1 MLKLLYS
8 LALIPNQDAFMS
20 PLKRFLMTLALTALW
35 SPSFLFI
42 KLAVAELPP
51 LTIVTL
57 RVTIAAIV
65 LMIILWMLGRRLP
78 RDSKFWVHASV
89 LSFFSSVFPFTLFC
103 YAEQTIDSALAAIL
117 NGGTPM
123 FTALLAHALLPSDR
137 LTLQKSLGVACS
149 SIGLLWLFAPNIAQ
163 GLSGTTMGMLA
174 GTAAA
179 MSYGISH
186 IYAKKYVMGQA
197 PLVAPTAQLI
207 AASLM
212 LIVPALWFDAP
223 FQLPMPS
230 TTAILGV
237 CGLSC
242 FGTILAFIVYF
253 RLLEHCGPTAISM
266 VACFF
271 PVMGMLLGF
280 LFLGETL
287 SWNSLL
293 ASSLIL
299 LGMLLVNGVIR
310 LRTPVRQ
317 NLVAES

>member
-1 MLKLLYS
+1 
-8 LALIPNQDAFMS
+8 MS
-20 PLKRFLMTLALTALW
+20 PLKRFLLTLALTALW

-51 LTIVTL
+51 LTIVSL
-57 RVTIAAIV
+57 RVSIAAVV
-65 LMIILWMLGRRLP
+65 LLIILRMVGRQLP
-78 RDSKFWVHASV
+78 KDRSFWFHAAM

-103 YAEQTIDSALAAIL
+103 YAEQSIDSALAAIL

-123 FTALLAHALLPSDR
+123 FTALLAHALLPTDR
-137 LTLQKSLGVACS
+137 LTLQKSLGVGCS
-149 SIGLLWLFAPNIAQ
+149 SIGLLWLFAPNIIQ
-163 GLSGTTMGMLA
+163 GLSGTTTGMMA
-174 GTAAA
+174 ATVAA
-179 MSYGISH
+179 MSYGVSH

-197 PLVAPTAQLI
+197 PLVAPTAQLV

-212 LIVPALWFDAP
+212 LILPALWFDAP

-280 LFLGETL
+280 LFLGETFSL
-287 SWNSLL
+287 NSLM

-310 LRTPVRQ
+310 LRTPVR
-317 NLVAES
+317 NRVLAES